1 MPPFGYH
8 KRGFAGSPKKKP
20 QITYKRGMYGGFQCF
35 FLSERGERKKNLHI
49 MRGSRA
55 ILDFIGLQ
63 KATFKTTIG
72 TLPLF
77 SVRMPKGG
85 VTGNPFLLKVSRIA
99 RGAGDSQS
107 RHHGSLKGFQFNIRF
122 RDEFIA
128 GLTRTPKAPWEGGHR
143 PEPSTEHRQG
153 RVK

>member
-1 MPPFGYH
+1 MPPIGYH
-8 KRGFAGSPKKKP
+8 KRGFSGSPREKTR
-20 QITYKRGMYGGFQCF
+20 ITHSF
-35 FLSERGERKKNLHI
+35 FCLGERGKGKGEKKSNLHI
-49 MRGSRA
+49 MRGSRT
-55 ILDFIGLQ
+55 ILIFIELQ
-63 KATFKTTIG
+63 KATFNTTIG

-77 SVRMPKGG
+77 SGRMPKGG
-85 VTGNPFLLKVSRIA
+85 VTGYLFLLKVSRIA
-99 RGAGDSQS
+99 RGAGNSQS

-128 GLTRTPKAPWEGGHR
+128 GFPRIPKAPWEGRHR

>member
-1 MPPFGYH
+1 MSKIDG
-8 KRGFAGSPKKKP
+8 
-20 QITYKRGMYGGFQCF
+20 QITWAAQQEKKGR
-35 FLSERGERKKNLHI
+35 ERKERSLHI
-49 MRGSRA
+49 MRGSRT
-55 ILDFIGLQ
+55 ILIFIELQ
-63 KATFKTTIG
+63 KAAFNTTIG
-72 TLPLF
+72 TLSLF
-77 SVRMPKGG
+77 SGRMPKSG
-85 VTGNPFLLKVSRIA
+85 VTGYLFLLKVSRIA

-128 GLTRTPKAPWEGGHR
+128 GLTRIPKAPWEGRHR